1 MAIRPEAVRVFAPAK
16 LNLFL
21 HVERKRPDGYHDLQ
35 SLVAFADI
43 GDGLTI
49 ERGEGFSLALDGP
62 FAPVLSGEADNLVL
76 KAARAL
82 AAYLAS
88 RETECAP
95 ARAGARFTLTKNLP
109 VASGIG
115 GGSAD
120 AAAALRGLLAL
131 WNADDADADRLKAL
145 AAALGSDI
153 PVCLGSRPAWME
165 GRGDRVLHLPPM
177 PRAGLVL
184 VNPGV
189 AVSTADVFRRVVP
202 DARDAGMK
210 PPGAFVALDELVR
223 YLSTT
228 RNDLEPPARAIAPV
242 IGEALDAL
250 SRRGALFVRMS
261 GSGATC
267 FGLFEAAAQA
277 QAAAAAIAQAQPAWW
292 VRAGGF
298 ASAEAGEAQAQR

>member
-1 MAIRPEAVRVFAPAK
+1 MATRPESVRVFAPAK
-16 LNLFL
+16 INLFL
-21 HVERKRPDGYHDLQ
+21 HVERKRRDGYHDLQ

-43 GDGLTI
+43 GDELTVA
-49 ERGEGFSLALDGP
+49 RADGFSLALDGP
-62 FAPVLSGEADNLVL
+62 FAHLLSGEPDNLVL
-76 KAARAL
+76 KAARSL
-82 AAYLAS
+82 AAHLAS
-88 RETECAP
+88 RD
-95 ARAGARFTLTKNLP
+95 GAHFTLTKNLP

-131 WNADDADADRLKAL
+131 WKRDDADADQLNAL

-153 PVCLGSRPAWME
+153 PVCLRSRPAWME
-165 GRGDRVLHLPPM
+165 GRGERVLHLPLL

-202 DARDAGMK
+202 DMRDAGMK
-210 PPGAFVALDELVR
+210 PPGEFGTLDELVR
-223 YLSTT
+223 YLGTT
-228 RNDLEPPARAIAPV
+228 RNDLEASARAIAPV

-250 SRRGALFVRMS
+250 SRHGAAFARMS

-267 FGLFEAAAQA
+267 FGLFKTDAQA
-277 QAAAAAIAQAQPAWW
+277 HAAAASIAQAQPAWW
-292 VRAGGF
+292 ARAGGF
-298 ASAEAGEAQAQR
+298 AIAEAGDAHSAA